1 MRLSHALILSGLLVS
16 GLLAAPLLA
25 EGAPK
30 KGGEAKGCSS
40 AEEAFTAGKA
50 SAKRFG
56 GAFFFQAG
64 MAIDADGA
72 PEAYHPD
79 DAPGLDALANA
90 GKPGKWWG
98 VVTDGSG
105 APVIQKATDPAPG
118 FYVSATSLEDTSKD
132 RADPTRY
139 VDSSSIAYVAL
150 PPAAVKDGGAALG
163 DFAVVRE
170 RKSGKI
176 AYAIFADIGP
186 KTKLGE
192 GSIALAEA
200 LGVPSSAR
208 RGGAS
213 GGVDYVVFPGSGDG
227 AKKTAAEIAKEG
239 EARFTSWGGLSQLDQ
254 CLP

>member
-1 MRLSHALILSGLLVS
+1 MRRSLALILL
-16 GLLAAPLLA
+16 GLLAASLSA

-30 KGGEAKGCSS
+30 KAGEPKGCS
-40 AEEAFTAGKA
+40 AAGEAFSAGKS

-56 GAFFFQAG
+56 DALFFQAG

-72 PEAYHPD
+72 PKAYHPD
-79 DAPGLDALANA
+79 DTPGLDALANA
-90 GKPGKWWG
+90 GKPGRWWG
-98 VVTDGSG
+98 VVTDDSG
-105 APVIQKATDPAPG
+105 APVVQKETDPAPG
-118 FYVSATSLEDTSKD
+118 FYVSSTSLEDTSKG
-132 RADPTRY
+132 REDPTRY

-170 RKSGKI
+170 RKTGKL

-186 KTKLGE
+186 KNKLGE

-208 RGGAS
+208 KGGAS
-213 GGVDYVVFPGSGDG
+213 GGVDYLVFPGSGDG
-227 AKKTAAEIAKEG
+227 AKKTAEEIAKEA
-239 EARFTSWGGLSQLDQ
+239 EARFTSWGGLSQLDE